1 MRAIL
6 STMALVA
13 ALVAALAA
21 SGAAHAAESWGLPN
35 EEEARFE
42 AKVVD
47 MLCELT
53 GDCPAD
59 CGGGKRQ
66 LGLLM
71 DDGKLILP
79 LKDQAPFAGA
89 VDELT
94 EFCGKRVVADGLF
107 STNRGYKIFALQ
119 FVREAP
125 DGPWQRA
132 NRFLPKWAA
141 ANGVDVKSQAAQQ
154 WFRNDPRV
162 KKLIEEQGK
171 LGIGLEAE
179 KTYLESQ

>member
-6 STMALVA
+6 NTIVL
-13 ALVAALAA
+13 LAALAVT
-21 SGAAHAAESWGLPN
+21 SAAQAAQSWGLPG

-59 CGGGKRQ
+59 CGAGKRQ

-79 LKDQAPFAGA
+79 LKDQVPFAGA
-89 VDELT
+89 ADELAD
-94 EFCGKRVVADGLF
+94 FCGKHVVADGLF
-107 STNRGYKIFALQ
+107 STNRGHTVFALQ

-125 DGPWQRA
+125 DGKWRRA
-132 NRFLPKWAA
+132 SRFLPNWAA
-141 ANGVDVKSQAAQQ
+141 KNGVDAKSKVAQQ
-154 WFRNDPRV
+154 WFRNDPQV
-162 KKLIEEQGK
+162 KKLIEEQGI
-171 LGIGLEAE
+171 LGLGPEAD
-179 KTYLESQ
+179 KKYLESQ